1 MLNELNQSIASQ
13 IASLYCPEGSMSLCE
28 SSLKARLNTYF
39 DNTTF
44 QYFLA
49 NLQSKGFFSIQLKQ
63 MSSPNHVGD
72 AVFRLNTLDVVRGN
86 QSQVDKIFPAAWF
99 INGDINR
106 CLRVFDQGFEV
117 VKSLVTGG
125 YLVSNSN
132 FGYEIAYTG
141 TPVGGGSTGSTGS
154 GGSGD
159 ETRTPPGTVYVP
171 GNDITPDPQTQTIL
185 QKQSSFDMNS
195 LLIPGLLVAGIL
207 LLKDKF

>member
-13 IASLYCPEGSMSLCE
+13 IANLYCPEGNLSLCS

-63 MSSPNHVGD
+63 MSSINHVGD

-86 QSQVDKIFPAAWF
+86 QSEVTEIFPAAWF

-132 FGYEIAYTG
+132 LGYEIAYTG
-141 TPVGGGSTGSTGS
+141 TPVGGGSGGS

-159 ETRTPPGTVYVP
+159 ETRTPAGTVYVP
-171 GNDITPDPQTQTIL
+171 GNGITPHPETQAIL
-185 QKQSSFDMNS
+185 QKQSGFDLNS
-195 LLIPGLLVAGIL
+195 LLIPGLLIAGIL